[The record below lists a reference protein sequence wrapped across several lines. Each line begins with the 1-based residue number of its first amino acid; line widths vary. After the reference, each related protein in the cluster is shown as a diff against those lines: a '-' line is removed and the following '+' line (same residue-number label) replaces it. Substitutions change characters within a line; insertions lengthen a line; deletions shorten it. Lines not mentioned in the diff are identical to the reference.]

1 MTDIN
6 ERALTQPPENNVG
19 QPAWSGEPVAG
30 KFTADKKDAVFAIIA
45 YVLGYLFCRWVL
57 TSMQGWG
64 TAVFTTAYL
73 AYVLAYLLLKGVALP
88 KASWFWFGVTLLTGW
103 SFALWDNVGIAP
115 FCNLFLFCAAVYW
128 VMSAFSALIAGK
140 TGNLLLLD
148 GINGVLVIPFRNFI
162 NQYRAFG
169 ALRGSRKKDN
179 KKALSVIFGIVL
191 ALVLLL
197 IVIPQLLKADSGGFS
212 RLMRRIMDLFRL
224 DRRGILEFL
233 LYCVLAVPTAAYIF
247 GLLSGGAHRRGT
259 DAFKADKTERAV
271 EGMRVLAPVTVYTV
285 LGAVGVLYV
294 VFIACQIP
302 YFFSAFT
309 GVRPEGWLSYSEY
322 ARQGFFELCR
332 LAAINIALLLAAIVF
347 CKKKRTENT
356 VLKAFN
362 IAFALITLLLLAT
375 AFSKMALYIGAIG
388 LTIPRILPGV
398 FMILLAVVS
407 VAVNALQKARFSVA
421 RVALVAGA
429 ALFTALC
436 LVNVDGIVVR
446 YNTDRYLGG
455 TLSDYD
461 DAILYRSG
469 SAGVLPAL
477 EVYRA
482 ASDPALKKEIELYLN
497 REKDNIARS
506 KDTYRHTL
514 QDARAWDALQE
525 LTLPVP

>member
-6 ERALTQPPENNVG
+6 DSALTPSPEQHFE
-19 QPAWSGEPVAG
+19 QPARSGEPATE

-45 YVLGYLFCRWVL
+45 YVMGYLFCRWVL
-57 TSMQGWG
+57 TSVQGWG
-64 TAVFTTAYL
+64 AAVFTTVYL
-73 AYVLAYLLLKGVALP
+73 AYVLAYLLIKGVVLP

-103 SFALWDNVGIAP
+103 SFALWDNAGIAP
-115 FCNLFLFCAAVYW
+115 LRNLFLFCAAVYW
-128 VMSAFSALIAGK
+128 VMSAVSALIAGK

-148 GINGVLVIPFRNFI
+148 GINGVLVIPFRNYI

-169 ALRGSRKKDN
+169 ALKGSRKKD
-179 KKALSVIFGIVL
+179 KKALSVIIGIVL

-197 IVIPQLLKADSGGFS
+197 IVTPQLLKADSGGFS
-212 RLMRRIMDLFRL
+212 RLMRHILNLFRI
-224 DRRGILEFL
+224 DWWGILEFL

-271 EGMRVLAPVTVYTV
+271 EGMRVCAPVTVYTV
-285 LGAVGVLYV
+285 FGAVGALYV

-332 LAAINIALLLAAIVF
+332 LAAINLALLLAANVF

-356 VLKAFN
+356 VLKVFN

-375 AFSKMALYIGAIG
+375 AFSKMALYIGAFG
-388 LTIPRILPGV
+388 LTIHRVLPCV
-398 FMILLAVVS
+398 FMILLAVVCI
-407 VAVNALQKARFSVA
+407 AVVALQKARFSIA

-446 YNTDRYLGG
+446 YNTDRYLAG

-461 DAILYRSG
+461 DAVLYRSG

-482 ASDPALKKEIELYLN
+482 ASDPALKKEIEMYLDW
-497 REKDNIARS
+497 EKDKIERNRG
-506 KDTYRHTL
+506 TYRYTL
-514 QDARAWDALQE
+514 QNARAWEALKE
-525 LTLPVP
+525 WTLPVP